1 MPATTDRRTETAA
14 SAGRFFATAL
24 AIALLIALCA
34 PVVAPAT
41 ASAQS
46 MTPVTPPVAMGSTDV
61 SYPPG
66 ALGDAIVVIDVVI
79 AKDGT
84 VASAELIEGIDP
96 FAAQAL
102 TAVRGWRFR
111 PARRGDDPVVARI
124 RARVEFHHPGN
135 DDQRASARPPAAA
148 VAPPTQVASP
158 PGNVAAETPLDV
170 TIRGARHEL
179 GQTTLSA
186 ADVREMPGAFGDPFR
201 AIEALPGVA
210 PIVSGLP
217 YFYIR
222 GAPPND
228 TGYFV
233 DGVRVPFL
241 FHVGIG
247 EGVVHP
253 ALLERVDAYPGSPP
267 AAYGGYAGAVIEGHT
282 REPSAKTHGEA
293 NLRLFD
299 AGALVETP
307 LDEGRGSALVAGRY
321 GYPGAILGL
330 ITDSVK
336 LSYWDYQARATW
348 RLAQGDSIGVFLFGS
363 HDKFGSVPSRPGG
376 GGSSDPSASN
386 QADKVVDQLRSD
398 FHRLDLRYRHA
409 LGEGRVQAALTAG
422 YDAQGGAIGGDNVP
436 PATIHDWS
444 TALRVEVDEPL
455 TSSFRVRAGL
465 DGHFDRYAFKQDTS
479 TGNETQPPVPSTADP
494 PPMNLTGGV
503 HVDVLWRPV
512 PRLELV
518 PGARVDLYHS
528 TRASAPAGFA
538 RRTTRPAFDPR
549 LSGRLAVTPA
559 FALIANLGVSHQY
572 PALRVGPMPGVLLSV
587 PGFPFGSAKLQR
599 TIHAS
604 QGVEVALPDD
614 VVFTATGFLSLWS
627 GLTDLTAACLQIMP
641 PSTPP
646 SGNPKGAPDPVPYT
660 CPSQDPVA
668 GHAYG
673 LEILVR
679 RPLSRRLT
687 GWLSYTLSHARR
699 EAHFVTLS
707 GADATATVT
716 NDFDRTHVMNA
727 IVAYDLGRR
736 WRLGTRFVYYS
747 GAPYSALAGN
757 VPVPPYNGYR
767 GPAFFR
773 LDVRL
778 EKRWA
783 LEKER
788 SIAFVIEG
796 LNVTLSR
803 EVSPLALDCVG
814 DVTAQGGTTQCTQG
828 RIGPLTIPSLGVEV
842 VF

>member
-1 MPATTDRRTETAA
+1 LAA
-14 SAGRFFATAL
+14 RFRAL
-24 AIALLIALCA
+24 AVARALVVALCA
-34 PVVAPAT
+34 VAPAT

-46 MTPVTPPVAMGSTDV
+46 VAPISAPVIPPVALGSTDV
-61 SYPPG
+61 PYPPG
-66 ALGDAIVVIDVVI
+66 AQGDAVVLIDVVI

-84 VASAELIEGIDP
+84 VSTADLVEGIDP

-102 TAVRGWRFR
+102 LAVRGWRFR
-111 PARRGDDPVVARI
+111 PARRGDNPVAARI

-135 DDQRASARPPAAA
+135 DDQRASAGPPPTKMAA
-148 VAPPTQVASP
+148 PTQVASVP
-158 PGNVAAETPLDV
+158 ANVLAETPLDV
-170 TIRGARHEL
+170 TIRGARQEL

-228 TGYFV
+228 TGYFI

-253 ALLERVDAYPGSPP
+253 ALLERVDAYPGTPP
-267 AAYGGYAGAVIEGHT
+267 AEYGGFAGAVIAGHT
-282 REPSAKTHGEA
+282 REPSARTHGEV

-348 RLAQGDSIGVFLFGS
+348 RLAQGDSIGFFFFGS
-363 HDKFGSVPSRPGG
+363 HDQFGSVPSRPGG
-376 GGSSDPSASN
+376 GGTSDPSASA
-386 QADKVVDQLRSD
+386 QTDKVVDQLRSD
-398 FHRLDLRYRHA
+398 FHRLDLRYGHA
-409 LGEGRVQAALTAG
+409 LNEGRLQAALTVG
-422 YDAQGGAIGGDNVP
+422 YDAQGGAVGADNAP
-436 PATIHDWS
+436 PASIRDLS
-444 TALRVEVDEPL
+444 TALRVDLDEGL
-455 TSSFRVRAGL
+455 TSSFRVRAGV
-465 DGHFDRYAFKQDTS
+465 DGRFDKYAFKQDAS
-479 TGNETQPPVPSTADP
+479 LAASGTQPPVPSTADP

-503 HVDVLWRPV
+503 HVDVVWRPL

-518 PGARVDLYHS
+518 PGARVDVYHS

-549 LSGRLAVTPA
+549 LSGRMAITPA
-559 FALIANLGVSHQY
+559 FALIANVGVSHQY

-604 QGVEVALPDD
+604 QGVEVTLPAD
-614 VVFTATGFLSLWS
+614 VVLTTTGFLSLSS

-646 SGNPKGAPDPVPYT
+646 SSDPNGTPPAVPYT
-660 CPSQDPVA
+660 CPSQDPVT

-673 LEILVR
+673 LEVLVR

-716 NDFDRTHVMNA
+716 NDFDRTHVVNA
-727 IVAYDLGRR
+727 ILAYDLGWH

-757 VPVPPYNGYR
+757 VPVPPYNGHR

-773 LDVRL
+773 VDVRL

-783 LEKER
+783 LAKER
-788 SIAFVIEG
+788 SVALVIEG

-828 RIGPLTIPSLGVEV
+828 RIGPLTIPSVGVEV